1 MIQIISIL
9 VALVTGEAAS
19 GYSILYS
26 VADSLCTWSEG
37 VSLNMV
43 ATIYDYV
50 QPLGLTL
57 ALCFAVAEMMEAV
70 MRSGSNNVTAEIIIM
85 PLLKFGIAYL
95 IIAHGIEIISLVF
108 GASNAFC
115 SWVDTAFADISFTE
129 LSFGEVTSLNGVLVK
144 VLFEAIPGLM
154 SLLSQII
161 AMLIIGIQLITIRIE
176 VLVRTMFFHIAVAD
190 LAGRGMSG
198 SGMRYMKNLLGNIFL
213 LGTILIVI
221 KLTYMVSADIMSFT
235 LDPSSIFSSDGAAN
249 LFSGIFAMVFTG
261 LLGPFACISAI
272 TTVKSMIREVFAG

>member
-9 VALVTGEAAS
+9 VSLVTGEAAS

-26 VADSLCTWSEG
+26 VAESLCTWSDG
-37 VSLNMV
+37 ASLTMV
-43 ATIYDYV
+43 ATVYDYV

-70 MRSGSNNVTAEIIIM
+70 MRSGSNNVTAEIIVM

-95 IIAHGIEIISLVF
+95 IIAQGTEIISTVL
-108 GASNAFC
+108 GASNVFC
-115 SWVDTAFADISFTE
+115 DWVDTAFGSTSFTD
-129 LSFGEVTSLNGVLVK
+129 LTFGEASSFNGILTKIV
-144 VLFEAIPGLM
+144 FEAIPGLL

-176 VLVRTMFFHIAVAD
+176 VLVRTMFFPIAVAD
-190 LAGRGMSG
+190 VAGRGTSG
-198 SGMRYMKNLLGNIFL
+198 SGMRYLKNLLGNIFL

-221 KLTYMVSADIMSFT
+221 KLTYMVSADIMNFS
-235 LDPSSIFSSDGAAN
+235 LSNISFSSEGAAN
-249 LFSGIFAMVFTG
+249 LFNGIFAMVFAG